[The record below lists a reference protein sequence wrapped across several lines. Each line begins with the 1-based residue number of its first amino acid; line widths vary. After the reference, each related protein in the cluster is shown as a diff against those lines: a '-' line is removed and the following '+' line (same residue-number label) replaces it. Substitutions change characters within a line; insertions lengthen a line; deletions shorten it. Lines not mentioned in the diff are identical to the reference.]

1 MLKLFQIINF
11 IKDNICMFFLQTPA
25 ILEKLEDALLT
36 FGTAFAILILGW
48 LLARFISKMMQ
59 KLLKAIK
66 IDKLGEKINEI
77 DILEKA
83 NVKILP
89 SNVISK
95 LLYYILMLVVIT
107 AALEVLSLDQLS
119 QQVTKLIEYIP
130 KLFSATLIL
139 IGGLIVA
146 NAIKGLLNAAFQSL
160 NIASGKLISGFVF
173 YFIFISV
180 LLSALPQ
187 ADFQVDFLQDNLTI
201 IIGGIVFAFAI
212 GYGFASRNIMSN
224 LLAALYSKNK
234 FRIGDDIKIEGTR
247 GTIVEMD
254 STSLTLETSDRRIV
268 FPLNLLTTQ
277 RVEVFGSWHDAPKIE
292 R

>member
-1 MLKLFQIINF
+1 
-11 IKDNICMFFLQTPA
+11 MFFLQTPA

-160 NIASGKLISGFVF
+160 NIASGKLISSFVF

-234 FRIGDDIKIEGTR
+234 FRVGDDIKIEGTR

-277 RVEVFGSWHDAPKIE
+277 RVEVFGSWHDTPKIE

>member
-1 MLKLFQIINF
+1 
-11 IKDNICMFFLQTPA
+11 MFFLQTPA
-25 ILEKLEDALLT
+25 ILEKLQSSLLT

-59 KLLKAIK
+59 KILKAVK
-66 IDKLGEKINEI
+66 IDALGDKINEI
-77 DILEKA
+77 DILENA
-83 NVKILP
+83 NIKILP
-89 SNVISK
+89 SVVISK
-95 LLYYILMLVVIT
+95 LLYYILMLIVIT
-107 AALEVLSLDQLS
+107 AALEILSLDQLS
-119 QQVTKLIEYIP
+119 QQVSKLIEYIP

-146 NAIKGLLNAAFQSL
+146 NAIRGLLNAAFQSL
-160 NIASGKLISGFVF
+160 NLASGKLISSFVF
-173 YFIFISV
+173 YFIFVSV

-201 IIGGIVFAFAI
+201 IVGGIVFAFAI

-224 LLAALYSKNK
+224 LLASLYSRNK
-234 FRIGDDIKIEGTR
+234 FRIGDDIKIDGTR

-277 RVEVFGSWHDAPKIE
+277 RVEVFGNWDNTPKIE

>member
-1 MLKLFQIINF
+1 
-11 IKDNICMFFLQTPA
+11 MFFLQTPA
-25 ILEKLEDALLT
+25 ILFTLQAALLT

-48 LLARFISKMMQ
+48 LLARFVSKMTE
-59 KLLKAIK
+59 KLLQAIK
-66 IDKLGEKINEI
+66 IDALGDKINEI
-77 DILEKA
+77 DMLENA
-83 NVKILP
+83 NIKILP
-89 SNVISK
+89 SVVISK
-95 LLYYILMLVVIT
+95 LLYYILMLIVIT

-119 QQVTKLIEYIP
+119 QQVSKLIEYIP

-146 NAIKGLLNAAFQSL
+146 NAIRGLLNAAFQSL
-160 NIASGKLISGFVF
+160 NLASGKLISGFIF

-187 ADFQVDFLQDNLTI
+187 ANFQVDFLQDNLTI

-224 LLAALYSKNK
+224 LLAALYSRNK

-254 STSLTLETSDRRIV
+254 STSLTIETSDRRIV

-277 RVEVFGSWHDAPKIE
+277 RVEMFGNWGDAPKIE
-292 R
+292 